1 MVSRRCPDA
10 GVGIGIPTGVF
21 GHSGGSCLA
30 EWSYTEPGIN
40 PVVRANG
47 GIGCYLTLGVPL
59 GWLTTLNAG
68 QWSSQLN
75 SHVFN

>member
-21 GHSGGSCLA
+21 GHSGGCLA

-47 GIGCYLTLGVPL
+47 GTCCHPILGVPL
-59 GWLTTLNAG
+59 VRLARLDAG
-68 QWSSQLN
+68 
-75 SHVFN
+75 